1 MTLMLV
7 LLKTNS
13 FSMHVIDYMAV
24 CLIYGG
30 DKTAVETD
38 ACLRGY
44 SLESVSTMLPK
55 YLIEDSSH
63 LLHPGEK

>member
-7 LLKTNS
+7 LLKANS

-30 DKTAVETD
+30 DKTEVETD

-44 SLESVSTMLPK
+44 SLESVSTILPK
-55 YLIEDSSH
+55 
-63 LLHPGEK
+63 